1 MSSQDYTVR
10 GLLGKATEDF
20 CEGGPLVEKTTFGES
35 PEQVG
40 GAAVAAPHQ
49 PPLVPRPGREAGS
62 CSVTLS
68 QIHQA
73 RAVGVFGHISLS
85 SRNAL
90 YPTVPPPVTEVTGV
104 NVTSPGKLLYT
115 PDLG

>member
-40 GAAVAAPHQ
+40 GAAVAAPRQ

-62 CSVTLS
+62 CSVTLRYTKLGLS
-68 QIHQA
+68 
-73 RAVGVFGHISLS
+73 GGFGHISLS